1 MTQLLE
7 QAVQALRGL
16 PRETQDSLAR
26 ILLQLAGDDQ
36 SEVILSAGEEAS
48 FEISLA
54 QAEQL
59 EFATD
64 DQIKAIWAKHGL

>member
-7 QAVQALRGL
+7 QAVQTLRGL
-16 PRETQDSLAR
+16 PPETQDALAR

-36 SEVILSAGEEAS
+36 SKVRLSAEEEAS
-48 FEISLA
+48 FEASLA
-54 QAEQL
+54 QAEHR

>member
-16 PRETQDSLAR
+16 PPETQDALAR
-26 ILLQLAGDDQ
+26 ILMQLAGDDQ
-36 SEVILSAGEEAS
+36 SIVRLSADEEGSFEAS
-48 FEISLA
+48 FT
-54 QAEQL
+54 QAEHR